1 MSLKQLRFKT
11 KYISKTS
18 IDRLSAGVKMNSDS
32 VFQRQLTL
40 MFSEKI
46 TKSEE
51 LTKLLQ
57 RFTRK
62 LTPEDS
68 IGLKAS
74 RCWKMVQSSV

>member
-1 MSLKQLRFKT
+1 MSLKRLRLKT

-32 VFQRQLTL
+32 AFQRQLTL

-46 TKSEE
+46 TSEE